1 MLTAV
6 GVYAQGT
13 VNFANNSSTQVIDEA
28 DGMPVTNA
36 DGILAALYW
45 APLSAPNNFTQL
57 GGSARIQSINV
68 PSFLG
73 VYNGGARTT
82 GNETAA
88 GAAAW
93 FEVRAWDMA
102 YASYEE
108 ALGVGKTGK
117 TDPFMVTTGGAGT
130 PASTPA
136 NLVGNGLTGF
146 SVAVVPEPSVVALGL
161 LGAGA
166 LLLIR
171 RRK

>member
-1 MLTAV
+1 MLTAL

-13 VNFANNSSTQVIDEA
+13 VNFANNSSTQVIDGD

-45 APLSAPNNFTQL
+45 APLSAPSSFSQL
-57 GGSARIQSINV
+57 GAAAQVQAITV

-73 VYNGGARTT
+73 IYNGGARTT
-82 GNETAA
+82 GNETAP
-88 GAAAW
+88 GEAAW
-93 FEVRAWDMA
+93 FEVKAWDMA
-102 YASYEE
+102 YANYDE
-108 ALGVGKTGK
+108 ALAGGGKTG
-117 TDPFMVTTGGAGT
+117 TSGAFMVTTGGAGT

-136 NLVGNGLTGF
+136 NLVGNGLQGF
-146 SVAVVPEPSVVALGL
+146 VVAVPEPSVVALGL

-166 LLLIR
+166 LLLLR